1 MWNSFTNKD
10 TIVSDDGSSDSPTED
25 SKTFE
30 SAMATFHKHT
40 HVKQQ
45 TDPTVLPSATSCADE
60 QIDLATLDPDG
71 IDAVDLVARGI
82 HRTHYS
88 SVERRRFTVI
98 HKMKTFL

>member
-45 TDPTVLPSATSCADE
+45 TDPTVLPSATSCTDE
-60 QIDLATLDPDG
+60 QIDPDDT
-71 IDAVDLVARGI
+71 DAVDLVARGI

-88 SVERRRFTVI
+88 SVERRLTVI